1 MLLRAERS
9 LLMIV
14 DIQTSLAKAVS
25 GGEECIARAAFLI
38 EAARSLGV
46 PILASEQYPER
57 LGQTVDALAGLLDP
71 SAVHPKLHFAGS
83 SDQALR
89 AAVQGVARPQ
99 LVIAG
104 MEAHVCVLQTALGF
118 KTLGLE
124 PVVVA
129 DAVASRAPSSRE
141 RAFVRLQAA
150 GVPVVTSE
158 MVVFEWLEQAGTAAF
173 RTLLPLIRDR
183 GEG

>member
-1 MLLRAERS
+1 
-9 LLMIV
+9 MIV

-25 GGEECIARAAFLI
+25 GGDACIDRAAFLI
-38 EAARSLGV
+38 EAARALEV
-46 PILASEQYPER
+46 PVLASEQYPER
-57 LGQTVDALAGLLDP
+57 LGGTVDALAALLDP
-71 SAVHPKLHFAGS
+71 EAIHPKLTFAGS
-83 SDQALR
+83 GDERLR
-89 AAVQGVARPQ
+89 GAVQAAARPQ
-99 LVIAG
+99 LVLAG

-141 RAFVRLQAA
+141 RALARLQGA

-158 MVVFEWLEQAGTAAF
+158 MVVFEWLERAGTPAF
-173 RTLLPLIRDR
+173 KSLLPLIRDR
-183 GEG
+183 GEA